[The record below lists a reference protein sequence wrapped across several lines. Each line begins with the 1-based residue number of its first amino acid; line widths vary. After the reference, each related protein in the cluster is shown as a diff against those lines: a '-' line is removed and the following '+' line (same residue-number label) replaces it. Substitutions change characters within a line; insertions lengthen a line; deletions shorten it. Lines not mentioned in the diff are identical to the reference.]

1 MNFQSLATISIVLL
15 ASCAVNQGTHDY
27 SATNPR
33 ALRDYNAG
41 WSYIMDAGRWTE
53 SEEAF
58 RAAHEAEPDWIM
70 GAALVARITQDV
82 EEREQLLEQIEAGY
96 DGVDPDTRLLLDVF
110 IMSIRAA
117 NARDR
122 GTKLP
127 DGFAD
132 ERMAIALRNFA
143 EFVRRHPGETYSH
156 AERLE
161 VIHHAEGA
169 DAALAMI
176 EREVPADVRR
186 APFFASFAAGLEA
199 ERGNHERAAELA
211 AVYRDRLND
220 PDAPGIDALES
231 VLLQHRGDLRGALEA
246 AERAASKDPKH
257 LIAVRRCD
265 WLRSQ
270 LD

>member
-1 MNFQSLATISIVLL
+1 MNRFVSATICIALL
-15 ASCAVNQGTHDY
+15 ASCAANQGTHDY
-27 SATNPR
+27 SSTNPR

-41 WSYIMDAGRWTE
+41 WSYILDAGRWTE

-58 RAAHEAEPDWIM
+58 RAAHETEPDWIM
-70 GAALVARITQDV
+70 GATLVARITQDV

-96 DGVDPDTRLLLDVF
+96 DRVDPDTRLLLDVF
-110 IMSIRAA
+110 IMTIRAA

-122 GTKLP
+122 RTKLP
-127 DGFAD
+127 EGFAD
-132 ERMAIALRNFA
+132 ERKAIALRNFA
-143 EFVRRHPGETYSH
+143 EFVRRRPGETYAH

-161 VIHHAEGA
+161 VIHYAEGA
-169 DAALAMI
+169 DAALATI
-176 EREVPADVRR
+176 EREVPADVRQ

-199 ERGNHERAAELA
+199 ERGNHERAAQLA

-220 PDAPGIDALES
+220 PDAPGIDALDS
-231 VLLQHRGDLRGALEA
+231 VLLQHQGDLRGALEA
-246 AERAASKDPKH
+246 AERAVSKDPKH
-257 LIAVRRCD
+257 LIAARRCV

>member
-1 MNFQSLATISIVLL
+1 MNRMVSVTIFLALL
-15 ASCAVNQGTHDY
+15 VSCAVKQGTHNY
-27 SATNPR
+27 GASNPR
-33 ALRDYNAG
+33 ALFYYNAG

-58 RAAHEAEPDWIM
+58 RAALKAEPDWIM

-82 EEREQLLEQIEAGY
+82 EEREQLLEQIEKGHER
-96 DGVDPDTRLLLDVF
+96 VDPDTRLLLDVF
-110 IMSIRAA
+110 IMSLRVA

-127 DGFAD
+127 EGLAD
-132 ERMAIALRNFA
+132 ERTAIALRNFA

-161 VIHHAEGA
+161 VIHHAEGV
-169 DAALAMI
+169 DAALAAI
-176 EREVPADVRR
+176 EDEVPAAVRQ

-199 ERGNHERAAELA
+199 ERGNHERAAQLA

-246 AERAASKDPKH
+246 AERAVSKDPQH
-257 LIAVRRCD
+257 LIAVRRVG